1 MNLLDPRLDKALEQA
16 EISASFRSLFGRKDK
31 PLEGLNQLIAGPM
44 ASGKTFQA
52 HEYIAQM
59 HDVGLIT
66 NPKPYLIDCSN
77 AQPWAMGKD
86 IKDVTEGS
94 IIVFDDL
101 TDSVAGRQD
110 FRTIVSTIVAATEKA
125 AIIVLGDEN
134 ALTKAQEEDPG
145 MARRF
150 PSLITLDKSFSPAE
164 QAAFEAGRQR
174 NPRTPRPSLS
184 QRREA
189 EKYEK
194 MMEELRTAKGDAF
207 RLKRA
212 IKPVNTVRFTAPKA
226 GR

>member
-110 FRTIVSTIVAATEKA
+110 FRTIGSELVRLLLAQVRDHVDVSREHVVVGTTLQVRAST
-125 AIIVLGDEN
+125 G
-134 ALTKAQEEDPG
+134 PYRP
-145 MARRF
+145 RR
-150 PSLITLDKSFSPAE
+150 
-164 QAAFEAGRQR
+164 
-174 NPRTPRPSLS
+174 
-184 QRREA
+184 
-189 EKYEK
+189 
-194 MMEELRTAKGDAF
+194 
-207 RLKRA
+207 
-212 IKPVNTVRFTAPKA
+212 
-226 GR
+226 